1 MKIRIDSYLPIT
13 DVEGPGRRFCIWVQ
27 GCSIHCKGCANKHM
41 WSKRKGTL
49 YDARD
54 LVKIITEYKDKIEG
68 ITFLGGEPLEQID
81 AVTYISKEVKKLD
94 LTVLLFTGYNYDE
107 ISVKDDFKELVK
119 NIDIL
124 IDGKYEQDK
133 RDFSRPWVGSTNQKY
148 YFFSDK
154 YNEDI
159 IKTYKNKFE
168 IRIDRHNKISVNG
181 MGKFEELSDII

>member
-94 LTVLLFTGYNYDE
+94 LTVLVFTGYNYDE
-107 ISVKDDFKELVK
+107 IFLKDEFKELAK
-119 NIDIL
+119 HIDIL

-133 RDFSRPWVGSTNQKY
+133 RDFSRPWVGSSNQKY
-148 YFFSDK
+148 YFFSNK
-154 YNEDI
+154 YNDDI
-159 IKTYKNKFE
+159 IKFYKNKFE